1 MEVITIEAEAF
12 KKIVKQLEVITTFI
26 EENLEAKSNSLSGDM
41 EESYVSSEDLRN
53 FLGVSERTMQRI
65 RTERLVPFS
74 KVRGR
79 AFYKVKDIRTMME
92 NQIIRTRNANIDD
105 LITKIRDNAL

>member
-1 MEVITIEAEAF
+1 MEVITIESEAF
-12 KKIVKQLEVITTFI
+12 KKIVSQLEVLTTFI
-26 EENLEAKSNSLSGDM
+26 EESLEAKCNSLSGDS
-41 EESYVSSEDLRN
+41 EESYVSSEDLKN

-79 AFYKVKDIRTMME
+79 AFYKIKDIRAMME
-92 NQIIRTRNANIDD
+92 NQVIRTRNANIDD